1 MTKLLIARSQ
11 SAALKGLVCAFAV
24 LMVFSIAGCASG
36 AGGSSGRADL
46 VTSSDESPARKKAR
60 IRLELAV
67 GYFANGQ
74 TTIAL
79 DEVKQSI
86 SADPTMMEAYNLRGL
101 IYMRLN
107 DFALAEDSFKR
118 ALSMD
123 PRAANVQHNYAWM
136 LCQQSRFNEA
146 SQWFS
151 SALAI
156 PEYSERPKTL
166 MAQGLCHIR
175 NGKRLEAEQSLH
187 SALELDAANPVTGYN
202 LALLLYQRGEFT
214 RAQFLVRRIN
224 NGEFANAE
232 SLWLG
237 IRIERRLNN
246 RDAMGQLA
254 NQLKKRFPQSLEA
267 GLFDR
272 GAFDE

>member
-1 MTKLLIARSQ
+1 MTNLMAMNRVALLKWL
-11 SAALKGLVCAFAV
+11 AAASTV
-24 LMVFSIAGCASG
+24 LMVISIAGCASG
-36 AGGSSGRADL
+36 TGGTSGRADL

-74 TTIAL
+74 TNIAL

-86 SADPTMMEAYNLRGL
+86 SADPTIMEAYNLRGL

-118 ALSMD
+118 ALSLE
-123 PRAANVQHNYAWM
+123 PKSANVQHNYGWM
-136 LCQQSRFNEA
+136 LCQQSRFSEA

-151 SALAI
+151 SALSV
-156 PEYSERPKTL
+156 PEYSDRPKTL
-166 MAQGLCHIR
+166 MAQGLCQMR

-202 LALLLYQRGEFT
+202 LAQLLYQRGEFT

-224 NGEFANAE
+224 NSELANAE

-237 IRIERRLNN
+237 IKIERRLNN
-246 RDAMGQLA
+246 REAMGQLA
-254 NQLKKRFPQSLEA
+254 SQLKKRFSQSAQA